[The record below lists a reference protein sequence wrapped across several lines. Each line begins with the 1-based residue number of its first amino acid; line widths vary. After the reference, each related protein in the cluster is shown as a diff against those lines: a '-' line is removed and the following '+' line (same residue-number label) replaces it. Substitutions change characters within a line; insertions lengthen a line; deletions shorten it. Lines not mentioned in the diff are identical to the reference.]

1 MKSTVRGA
9 QIDRRLHNAVADG
22 EVVQA
27 ERRHRQLGRHHR
39 RRCHHFQ
46 EDQQVSTI
54 ILFFEMNTSAVALL
68 SAGLGKILLKYI

>member
-39 RRCHHFQ
+39 RRCHHFP

-54 ILFFEMNTSAVALL
+54 ILYF
-68 SAGLGKILLKYI
+68 